1 MMMYTY
7 LENIDQV
14 RTRYNFP
21 YNLIGKIKNI
31 EYCDHGRFPFYKFT
45 IYNDGT
51 PDEYTCIIN
60 ERHFDTKKYTEN
72 SAVVIEYAELK
83 SFVNIGHC
91 LLIRNI
97 QKPVFNLTGNKHD
110 DILILLG
117 LVKKLLD
124 SELTENSISNS
135 YLGKLNTDYLK
146 YRKHIIESKKVT
158 RK

>member
-1 MMMYTY
+1 MYTY
-7 LENIDQV
+7 LEDINQV
-14 RTRYNFP
+14 KTRYNIP

-31 EYCDHGRFPFYKFT
+31 EYCDHGRISFYKFT
-45 IYNDGT
+45 IYNNQT
-51 PDEYTCIIN
+51 TQEYTCIIN
-60 ERHFDTKKYTEN
+60 ERYFNTKKYTEN

-91 LLIRNI
+91 LLIRDI

-146 YRKHIIESKKVT
+146 YRKDIIESKKVT

>member
-1 MMMYTY
+1 MYTY

-14 RTRYNFP
+14 QTRYNFP

-31 EYCDHGRFPFYKFT
+31 EYCDHGRIPFYKFT
-45 IYNDGT
+45 IYNNQT
-51 PDEYTCIIN
+51 TQEYTCIIN

-72 SAVVIEYAELK
+72 STVVIEYAELK

-91 LLIRNI
+91 LLIRHI
-97 QKPVFNLTGNKHD
+97 KKPMLGLTGNKHED
-110 DILILLG
+110 MLILLDQ
-117 LVKKLLD
+117 VKKLVD

-135 YLGKLNTDYLK
+135 YRSKLNNDYLK
-146 YRKHIIESKKVT
+146 YRKDIIESKKVT